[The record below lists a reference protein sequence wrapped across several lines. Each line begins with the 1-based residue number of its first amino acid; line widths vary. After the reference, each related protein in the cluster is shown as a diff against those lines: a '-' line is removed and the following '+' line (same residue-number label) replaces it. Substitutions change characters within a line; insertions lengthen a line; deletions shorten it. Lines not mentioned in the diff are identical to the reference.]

1 MNVELL
7 DLDLVQRLESLELR
21 ARYVVEGFLL
31 GLNRSPFRGFSVEF
45 AEYRH
50 YFPGDPLRL
59 IDWKLYGRTDRFY
72 VKQFEEETNL
82 QCHLLLDL
90 SGSMNYRS
98 RPASMTKIDYARTMA
113 AALAWFL
120 HQQRDAVGVT
130 LLTPTGFDYLP
141 SRASNTHLRQVMNN
155 LEGAT
160 SAGEID
166 LAGSVR
172 GFADLLHR
180 RSLVI
185 LISDFY
191 ESPEALAS
199 ALKRLRYGHHEV
211 IALQILDPAEVDFD
225 FQESSFFHD
234 LENGSRLAIDPESI
248 RREYQKNFGAH
259 QQEIARVMRDHDVD
273 LTSFRTDSPIEG
285 ALSAYL
291 AKREGR
297 L

>member
-1 MNVELL
+1 MTSEIL

-21 ARYVVEGFLL
+21 ARYVVEGFLS

-59 IDWKLYGRTDRFY
+59 IDWKLYGRTDRLY

-98 RPASMTKIDYARTMA
+98 RAPVMTKIDYARTMA
-113 AALAWFL
+113 ASLAFFL
-120 HQQRDAVGVT
+120 HRQRDSVGVT
-130 LLTPTGFDYLP
+130 LLKPDGIDYLY
-141 SRASNTHLRQVMNN
+141 SRVSNTHLRQVMNN

-160 SAGEID
+160 AAGEID
-166 LAGSVR
+166 LAG
-172 GFADLLHR
+172 GMQTFANLLHR
-180 RSLVI
+180 RSLII

-191 ESPEALAS
+191 ETPEALAS
-199 ALKRLRYGHHEV
+199 ALKRLRYDHHEV
-211 IALQILDPAEVDFD
+211 IALQILDPAEIDFD
-225 FQESSFFHD
+225 FWESSFFHD
-234 LENGSRLAIDPESI
+234 LENGSRLVIDPASI
-248 RREYQKNFGAH
+248 RREYQKNFKAH
-259 QQEIARVMRDHDVD
+259 QRQIAHVMRDYEVD
-273 LTSFRTDSPIEG
+273 LTQFRTNTPMEG

-291 AKREGR
+291 SKREGKQ
-297 L
+297 

>member
-1 MNVELL
+1 METEIL
-7 DLDLVQRLESLELR
+7 DLNLVQRLESLELR
-21 ARYVVEGFLL
+21 ARYVVEGFLT

-50 YFPGDPLRL
+50 YFPGDPLRM

-98 RPASMTKIDYARTMA
+98 RSQFMTKVDYARTMA

-120 HQQRDAVGVT
+120 HHQWDAVGVT
-130 LLTPTGFDYLP
+130 LFTPDGIDYLA
-141 SRASNTHLRQVMNN
+141 SRVSKSHLRQVMNK

-160 SAGEID
+160 AAGEID
-166 LAGSVR
+166 LAGEMQN
-172 GFADLLHR
+172 FANLLHR
-180 RSLVI
+180 RSLII

-191 ESPEALAS
+191 ETPEALAE
-199 ALKRLRYGHHEV
+199 ALKRLRYGHHEI
-211 IALQILDPAEVDFD
+211 IALQIHDPAELDFD
-225 FQESSFFHD
+225 FQEASFFHD
-234 LENGSRLAIDPESI
+234 LETGDRLAIDPESI
-248 RREYQKNFGAH
+248 RREYQKNFNAH
-259 QQEIARVMRDHDVD
+259 QKAVAHLMRDYEVD
-273 LTSFRTDSPIEG
+273 LTQFRTDTSMEG

-291 AKREGR
+291 AKREGKQ
-297 L
+297 

>member
-1 MNVELL
+1 MSTEIL
-7 DLDLVQRLESLELR
+7 DLNLVQRLESLELR
-21 ARYVVEGFLL
+21 ARYIVEGFLS

-59 IDWKLYGRTDRFY
+59 IDWKLFGRSDRFY

-98 RPASMTKIDYARTMA
+98 RAQVMTKVDYARTMA

-120 HQQRDAVGVT
+120 HRQRDTVGVT
-130 LLTPTGFDYLP
+130 LLTPTGIDFLP
-141 SRASNTHLRQVMNN
+141 SRLSNSHLRQVMSK
-155 LEGAT
+155 LELAT
-160 SAGEID
+160 ASGEID
-166 LAGSVR
+166 LAGGVQR
-172 GFADLLHR
+172 FANLIHR
-180 RSLVI
+180 RSLI
-185 LISDFY
+185 MLISDFY
-191 ESPEALAS
+191 ELPEALAS
-199 ALKRLRYGHHEV
+199 ALKRLRYHHHEV
-211 IALQILDPAEVDFD
+211 IALQIFDPAEIDFD
-225 FQESSFFHD
+225 FRESSFFHD
-234 LENGSRLAIDPESI
+234 LENGSRLVVDPEAT
-248 RREYQKNFGAH
+248 RREYQKNFEAH
-259 QQEIARVMRDHDVD
+259 QKEVAKVMLDYEVD
-273 LTSFRTDSPIEG
+273 LTRFRTDAPIEG